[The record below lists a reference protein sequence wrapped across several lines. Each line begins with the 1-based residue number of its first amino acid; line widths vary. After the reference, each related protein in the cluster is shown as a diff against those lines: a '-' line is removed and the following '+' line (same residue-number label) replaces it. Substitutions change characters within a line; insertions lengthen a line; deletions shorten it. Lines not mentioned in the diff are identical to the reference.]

1 MSRIGK
7 NAVPLPTGVEVQIV
21 GNEVMVKGK
30 LGQLKTT
37 IVPEMTVSKGDKGIA
52 VKPREMSK
60 RSRQL
65 WGLSRSLVRNMVQGV
80 TQGYAERLEIQG
92 VGYKAAV
99 EGANLKL
106 DLGFS
111 HSVMFPIPAGI
122 KIACEKPT
130 MIAVSGVDKQLVGQV
145 AAEIRGYKRPEPY
158 KGKGIRYVNESVR
171 RKEGKKK

>member
-7 NAVPLPTGVEVQIV
+7 NAVPVPAGVDVQIT
-21 GNEVMVKGK
+21 GNDVMVKGK

-37 IVPEMTVSKGDKGIA
+37 IVPEMAVTHGDKGIA

-130 MIAVSGVDKQLVGQV
+130 LIAVSGIDKQLVGQV

-158 KGKGIRYVNESVR
+158 KGKGIRYANENVR

>member
-7 NAVPLPTGVEVQIV
+7 NAVPVPAGVDVQIA
-21 GNEVMVKGK
+21 GNDVTVKGK
-30 LGQLKTT
+30 LGQLSAT
-37 IVPEMTVSKGDKGIA
+37 IVPEMTVTRGDTGIA

-99 EGANLKL
+99 EGSNLKL

-130 MIAVSGVDKQLVGQV
+130 LIAVSGIDKQLVGQV

-158 KGKGIRYVNESVR
+158 KGKGIRYANESVR

>member
-7 NAVPLPTGVEVQIV
+7 NAVPVPAGVDVQIN
-21 GNEVMVKGK
+21 GNEVSVKGK
-30 LGQLKTT
+30 LGQLKTV
-37 IVPEMTVSKGDKGIA
+37 IVSEMTVSKGDKGIA
-52 VKPREMSK
+52 VKPREMTK

-65 WGLSRSLVRNMVQGV
+65 WGLSRSLVRNMVLGV
-80 TQGYAERLEIQG
+80 TQGYSERLEIQG

-99 EGANLKL
+99 EGSNLKL

-111 HSVMFPIPAGI
+111 HSVLYPIPAGI

-130 MIAVSGVDKQLVGQV
+130 SIAVSGIDRQLVGQV
-145 AAEIRGYKRPEPY
+145 AAEIRGYKKPEPY
-158 KGKGIRYVNESVR
+158 KGKGIRYANEAVR

>member
-1 MSRIGK
+1 MSRVGK
-7 NAVPLPTGVEVQIV
+7 NPVPVPAGVEVQLS
-21 GNEVMVKGK
+21 GNDVSVKGK
-30 LGQLKTT
+30 LGQLKAS
-37 IVPEMTVSKGDKGIA
+37 IAAELAVSQGPKGIA
-52 VKPREMSK
+52 VTPREMNK

-80 TQGYAERLEIQG
+80 TQGYTEKLEIQG

-99 EGANLKL
+99 EGSNLKL

-111 HSVMFPIPAGI
+111 HSVLYPIPQGI
-122 KIACEKPT
+122 KIHCEKPT
-130 MIAVSGVDKQLVGQV
+130 ALSVSGIDRQLVGQV

-158 KGKGIRYVNESVR
+158 KGKGIRYVAEAVR

>member
-7 NAVPLPTGVEVQIV
+7 NAVPVPAGVDVQIS
-21 GNEVMVKGK
+21 GNEVSVKGK
-30 LGQLKTT
+30 LGQLKSM

-52 VKPREMSK
+52 VKPREMTK

-99 EGANLKL
+99 EGSNLKL

-111 HSVMFPIPAGI
+111 HSVLYPIPAGI
-122 KIACEKPT
+122 KIVCEKPT
-130 MIAVSGVDKQLVGQV
+130 SIAVSGIDRQLVGQV
-145 AAEIRGYKRPEPY
+145 AAEIRGHKKPEPY
-158 KGKGIRYVNESVR
+158 KGKGIRYANESVR

>member
-7 NAVPLPTGVEVQIV
+7 NAVPLPAGVEVQIA
-21 GNEVMVKGK
+21 GNDVTVKGK
-30 LGQLKTT
+30 LGQLSAT
-37 IVPEMTVSKGDKGIA
+37 IVPEMAVSKGDKGIA
-52 VKPREMSK
+52 VKPREMNK

-80 TQGYAERLEIQG
+80 SQGYAERLEIQG

-99 EGANLKL
+99 EGSRLKL

-111 HSVMFPIPAGI
+111 HSVMFPIPSGI

-130 MIAVSGVDKQLVGQV
+130 LIAVSGIDKQLVGQV

-158 KGKGIRYVNESVR
+158 KGKGIRYAQESVR

>member
-7 NAVPLPTGVEVQIV
+7 NAVPVPAGVDVQIS
-21 GNEVMVKGK
+21 GNEVSVKGK
-30 LGQLKTT
+30 LGQLKTM

-52 VKPREMSK
+52 VKPREMTK

-99 EGANLKL
+99 EGSNLKL

-111 HSVMFPIPAGI
+111 HSVLYPIPAGI
-122 KIACEKPT
+122 KIVCEKPT
-130 MIAVSGVDKQLVGQV
+130 SIAVSGIDRQLVGQV
-145 AAEIRGYKRPEPY
+145 AAEIRGYKKPEPY
-158 KGKGIRYVNESVR
+158 KGKGIRYANESVR